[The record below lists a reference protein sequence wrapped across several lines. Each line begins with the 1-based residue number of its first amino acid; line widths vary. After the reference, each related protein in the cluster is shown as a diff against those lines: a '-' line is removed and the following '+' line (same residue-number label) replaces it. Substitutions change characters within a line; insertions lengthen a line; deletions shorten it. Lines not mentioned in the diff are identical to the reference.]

1 MSGGMSMPR
10 KSWAGLARR
19 TMIIGI
25 VITAALSG
33 AAAAAAAASGG
44 HAAASGGAPCVKV
57 HVTARPK
64 LNTQAGS
71 TETLLTTLRSCSSK
85 FEVITLKQQLTIRG
99 KFDGTVQLYRHEQ
112 VEITQQIPFRCC
124 GMFSV
129 TDRAFSE
136 SGKLLGKAKATWT
149 FA

>member
-1 MSGGMSMPR
+1 MRHRSLATR
-10 KSWAGLARR
+10 AGR

-25 VITAALSG
+25 VITAAVSG
-33 AAAAAAAASGG
+33 AAAAAAAAGSG
-44 HAAASGGAPCVKV
+44 HAAAGSGAPCVKV

-71 TETLLTTLRSCSSK
+71 TETLQTTLKSCSSK
-85 FEVITLKQQLTIRG
+85 FEVVNLKQQLSIRG

-124 GMFSV
+124 GAFSV
-129 TDRAFSE
+129 TDRAFSQ

>member
-1 MSGGMSMPR
+1 MR
-10 KSWAGLARR
+10 HKSLASLAGR

-33 AAAAAAAASGG
+33 AAAAAAAAGGG
-44 HAAASGGAPCVKV
+44 HAVASPAAPCVKV
-57 HVTARPK
+57 HVSARPK

-71 TETLLTTLRSCSSK
+71 TETLQTTLKSCSPK
-85 FEVITLKQQLTIRG
+85 FEVVNLKQQLSIRG

-124 GMFSV
+124 GSFSV

-136 SGKLLGKAKATWT
+136 AGKLLAKAKATWT

>member
-1 MSGGMSMPR
+1 MRR
-10 KSWAGLARR
+10 KSLAGLAGR

-25 VITAALSG
+25 VVAAGLSG
-33 AAAAAAAASGG
+33 AAAAAAAGGG
-44 HAAASGGAPCVKV
+44 HAASSGAPCVKV

-71 TETLLTTLRSCSSK
+71 TETLQTTLRSCASK
-85 FEVITLKQQLTIRG
+85 FEVIKLKQQLSIRG
-99 KFDGTVQLYRHEQ
+99 NFAGTVQLYRHEQ

-136 SGKLLGKAKATWT
+136 SGKLLAKAKATWT